1 MKAQENTLNAQP
13 HCCGPFSVDG
23 MLPVQTYLRIILQQF
38 RCFDYMGAVEC
49 HNLRCSCKRG
59 SAAVGALSPTH
70 LTGSRGSSVPQK
82 TLTSGIIILGEV
94 KRPVDRRR
102 LKFALPN
109 PGGHVIKQ
117 TNKGKLIDALGQ
129 EWIYLTVGESIFML
143 HTYKKD
149 ETFNCSLSMCSCSTP
164 FEDGVAPLTVVF
176 TEYCIS

>member
-23 MLPVQTYLRIILQQF
+23 MLPVQTYLRIILQQ
-38 RCFDYMGAVEC
+38 
-49 HNLRCSCKRG
+49 
-59 SAAVGALSPTH
+59 
-70 LTGSRGSSVPQK
+70 K

-94 KRPVDRRR
+94 KRPVERRR

-129 EWIYLTVGESIFML
+129 EWIYLTVGESVFML

-149 ETFNCSLSMCSCSTP
+149 ETLNCSMP